1 MALLM
6 ALVRLPTAAL
16 LAQLAPAEA
25 EACLGPL
32 LAALTVHRGAPV
44 PLQLVPLHIAALE
57 AIDKPLYDA
66 LPTEAPPS
74 HIFPD
79 LPISP
84 HISLYL
90 HISFHSSTTRWP
102 PRRASGSSPPQP

>member
-16 LAQLAPAEA
+16 LAQLPPAEA
-25 EACLGPL
+25 EACAGPL

-66 LPTEAPPS
+66 LPTEAPPP
-74 HIFPD
+74 H
-79 LPISP
+79 ISP
-84 HISLYL
+84 HLPVPP
-90 HISFHSSTTRWP
+90 HISP
-102 PRRASGSSPPQP
+102 YLPIALRRAGH